1 MGVTYDDLP
10 DHEGYARADHHGN
23 IACCSCGWTGGT
35 FRADEAGREAAIG
48 DSDDRQAAVLLE
60 SAVPAAIADMVA
72 ETRRAL
78 RQLQQDRPVAGDN
91 ALRELHAW
99 ATSAL
104 TRPAPQTER
113 QRLGAPTGRDLS
125 L

>member
-10 DHEGYARADHHGN
+10 DHAGYARADHHEN

-48 DSDDRQAAVLLE
+48 DWDDRHAAVLLQ
-60 SAVPAAIADMVA
+60 SAVPAAIDMVA

-78 RQLQQDRPVAGDN
+78 RPLQRDRPAAGDN

-104 TRPAPQTER
+104 TR
-113 QRLGAPTGRDLS
+113 
-125 L
+125 